1 MLLVVAYDVETTNPA
16 GAKRLRSVA
25 KLCQKYGVRVQNS
38 VFEIETSAAQL
49 VELKGGLQS
58 IIDQEQDSIRIYHLG
73 NSWQNKIEVLGKN
86 LLSSLVLRYS
96 YRANHS
102 KPSKYRKVGAKY
114 YPVFWNIKWLIGS
127 SHSVVGLFL
136 VFFVHF
142 AAKMSNAFRYFCS
155 RPPRGG
161 VN

>member
-58 IIDQEQDSIRIYHLG
+58 IIDQEQDSIRIYRLG
-73 NSWQNKIEVLGKN
+73 NSWQNKIEVLGKKPIIQPGAEII
-86 LLSSLVLRYS
+86 LSCQPQQTI
-96 YRANHS
+96 
-102 KPSKYRKVGAKY
+102 KIPKGWRKN

-127 SHSVVGLFL
+127 SHSAAGLFL

>member
-73 NSWQNKIEVLGKN
+73 NSWQNKIEVLGKKPIIQPGAEII
-86 LLSSLVLRYS
+86 LSCQPQQTIKIPKGWRKKLPRILEYKMADWQLSFGCMS
-96 YRANHS
+96 FSCIFRA
-102 KPSKYRKVGAKY
+102 
-114 YPVFWNIKWLIGS
+114 
-127 SHSVVGLFL
+127 
-136 VFFVHF
+136 
-142 AAKMSNAFRYFCS
+142 FCCKN
-155 RPPRGG
+155 
-161 VN
+161 VKCF

>member
-1 MLLVVAYDVETTNPA
+1 MLLVVAYDVEMTNPA

-58 IIDQEQDSIRIYHLG
+58 IIDQEQDSIRIYRLG

-86 LLSSLVLRYS
+86 LLSSLVLR
-96 YRANHS
+96 
-102 KPSKYRKVGAKY
+102 
-114 YPVFWNIKWLIGS
+114 
-127 SHSVVGLFL
+127 
-136 VFFVHF
+136 
-142 AAKMSNAFRYFCS
+142 
-155 RPPRGG
+155 
-161 VN
+161 

>member
-58 IIDQEQDSIRIYHLG
+58 IIDQEQDSIRIYRLG
-73 NSWQNKIEVLGKN
+73 NSWQNKIEVLGKKPIIQSGAEII
-86 LLSSLVLRYS
+86 LSCQPQQTIKIPKGWRKKLPRFLEYKMADWQLSFGCWS
-96 YRANHS
+96 FSCIFRA
-102 KPSKYRKVGAKY
+102 
-114 YPVFWNIKWLIGS
+114 
-127 SHSVVGLFL
+127 
-136 VFFVHF
+136 
-142 AAKMSNAFRYFCS
+142 FCCKN
-155 RPPRGG
+155 
-161 VN
+161 VKCF

>member
-16 GAKRLRSVA
+16 GAKRLHSVA

-58 IIDQEQDSIRIYHLG
+58 IIDQEQDSIRIYRLG

-86 LLSSLVLRYS
+86 LLSSLVLR
-96 YRANHS
+96 
-102 KPSKYRKVGAKY
+102 
-114 YPVFWNIKWLIGS
+114 
-127 SHSVVGLFL
+127 
-136 VFFVHF
+136 
-142 AAKMSNAFRYFCS
+142 
-155 RPPRGG
+155 
-161 VN
+161 